1 MTSAEPMVMMEQ
13 PVSLGLSLPTRGRK
27 DDPGCGRTAA
37 NGQEIIMPLAAPG
50 VPAKAMMRPGKFG
63 SVEALEFLEGLS
75 ASRLNLQHPGLDELW
90 KRALQRKMAC

>member
-50 VPAKAMMRPGKFG
+50 VPAKAMMRPGKFS
-63 SVEALEFLEGLS
+63 SVEAFGGLRTS
-75 ASRLNLQHPGLDELW
+75 ACLPPQPAASRT
-90 KRALQRKMAC
+90 